1 MSLEGLEALRQ
12 RFRARAREDLLAVQ
26 AWATAGLPHDPDT
39 ERRVHNLA
47 GAAGAFG
54 YPRLNAAA
62 AALDDAIAVGE
73 TPSLSDVEGLMTAL
87 DQMDSERAPEG

>member
-12 RFRARAREDLLAVQ
+12 RFRDRSLEDLKLVRD
-26 AWATAGLPHDPDT
+26 WLTAGLPHDPDT

-62 AALDDAIAVGE
+62 AVLDDRIALGE
-73 TPSLSDVEGLMTAL
+73 TPEPADVEAL
-87 DQMDSERAPEG
+87 IIALEQMDAERPSR